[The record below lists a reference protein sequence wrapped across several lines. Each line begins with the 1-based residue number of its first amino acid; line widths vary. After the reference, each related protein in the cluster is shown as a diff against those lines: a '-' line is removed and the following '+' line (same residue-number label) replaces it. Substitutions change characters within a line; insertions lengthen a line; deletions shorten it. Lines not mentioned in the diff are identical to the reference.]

1 MPNKFT
7 PQELLQRALVLL
19 GEDYDAENDSFFVVI
34 TKDGK
39 LPEALVGDQQ
49 IIGELNLKTVI
60 AFINEAITQLCATFG
75 RHPYTFIVRH
85 ILSHF
90 IDQERVVLNE
100 VLMSRATLGDMSPGE
115 VLALQAL
122 EDEGEDVDTGARAF
136 IVNPAMDEVNN

>member
-1 MPNKFT
+1 MSNKYT
-7 PQELLQRALVLL
+7 SQELLQRALVLL
-19 GEDYDAENDSFFVVI
+19 GEDYNAESDSFFVVM

-39 LPEALVGDQQ
+39 IPEALVGDQL

-60 AFINEAITQLCATFG
+60 AFINAVITQMCATFE

-90 IDQERVVLNE
+90 IDEERTVLNE
-100 VLMSRATLGDMSPGE
+100 VLMARATQGDMSPGE